1 MNHLDHTQHILR
13 QLIAYPTISADSNLQ
28 MIEYLADYL
37 DHLGADVLLNHAPD
51 GTKANLFVT
60 LGQGH
65 ENGVL
70 LSGHTDVVPVADQD
84 WSHDPFDMVERDG
97 RLHGRG
103 TCDMKGFIAACL
115 TKAQDYAKLPLKTPV
130 HFAFT
135 YDEETGC
142 IGAQGLAKLLQD
154 QGITPRLAIIGE
166 PTRMKAIEGHKG
178 CCEYTT
184 HFHGKAG
191 HGSMPDIGVNAVEYA
206 MRYGTKLMD
215 IAQDLQGRAPENGR
229 FAPPW
234 TTLNIGRITGGHIHN
249 VIPENCRIDWEF
261 RPVQDADFSY
271 VKNTVET
278 YVSDTLLPEMQ
289 RRDPNANITTEI
301 VGEVVG
307 LEPTD
312 QNEARDIVL
321 ELTGQNHADVV
332 PFGTEAGIFAALGMS
347 VVVCGPG
354 SIEQAHKPD
363 EFIDLS
369 QLDACLSFLTK
380 LESKLAD

>member
-1 MNHLDHTQHILR
+1 MNHLNHTQDVLQR
-13 QLIAYPTISADSNLQ
+13 LIAYPTISADSNLQ
-28 MIEYLADYL
+28 IIEFLADYL
-37 DHLGADVLLNHAPD
+37 DHLGADVLLNHASE
-51 GTKANLFVT
+51 GTKANLFAT

-84 WSHDPFDMVERDG
+84 WSHDPFDMIERDG
-97 RLHGRG
+97 RLYGRG

-115 TKAQDYAKLPLKTPV
+115 TKAHDYAKLPLKTPV

-142 IGAQGLAKLLQD
+142 IGAQGLAEWLQN

-166 PTRMKAIEGHKG
+166 PTGMKAIEGHKG

-191 HGSMPDIGVNAVEYA
+191 HGSMPDIGLNAVEYA
-206 MRYGTKLMD
+206 LRYGTKLMD
-215 IAQDLQGRAPENGR
+215 IAQELQMRAPENGR
-229 FAPPW
+229 FDPPW

-249 VIPENCRIDWEF
+249 VIPENCSMDWEF

-271 VKNTVET
+271 VKETIET

-289 RRDPNANITTEI
+289 RRVPKANITTEI

-332 PFGTEAGIFAALGMS
+332 PFGTEAGIFAGLGMS

-354 SIEQAHKPD
+354 SIQQAHKPD
-363 EFIDLS
+363 EFIALS
-369 QLDACLSFLTK
+369 PLEACLSFLTK
-380 LESKLAD
+380 LEGKLVA

>member
-1 MNHLDHTQHILR
+1 MNHLNHTRDILR
-13 QLIAYPTISADSNLQ
+13 RLIAYPTISAASNLQ
-28 MIEYLADYL
+28 MIEFLAEYL
-37 DHLGADVLLNHAPD
+37 DHLGADVLLNHSPD
-51 GTKANLFVT
+51 GKKANLFAT
-60 LGQGH
+60 LGHRH

-84 WSHDPFDMVERDG
+84 WSNAPFDMIERDG
-97 RLHGRG
+97 RFYGRG

-115 TKAQDYAKLPLKTPV
+115 TKAHDYAKLPLKTPV

-142 IGAQGLAKLLQD
+142 IGAQGLAKWLQE
-154 QGITPRLAIIGE
+154 QGITPRIAIIGE
-166 PTRMKAIEGHKG
+166 PTGMKAIEGHKG

-191 HGSMPDIGVNAVEYA
+191 HGSMPNIGLNAVEYA
-206 MRYGTKLMD
+206 LRYGTKLMD
-215 IAQDLQGRAPENGR
+215 IAQNLQGRAPDKSR
-229 FAPPW
+229 FDPPW
-234 TTLNIGRITGGHIHN
+234 TTLNIGRIRGGHIHN
-249 VIPENCRIDWEF
+249 VIPENCSMDWEF
-261 RPVQDADFSY
+261 RPVQDTDFTY
-271 VKNTVET
+271 VKETIET
-278 YVSDTLLPEMQ
+278 YVNETLRPDMQ

-312 QNEARDIVL
+312 KNEARDIVF
-321 ELTGQNHADVV
+321 ELTGQNYADVV

-363 EFIDLS
+363 EFIELS

-380 LESKLAD
+380 LEGKLVA

>member
-1 MNHLDHTQHILR
+1 MNHLDHTQDILR

-37 DHLGADVLLNHAPD
+37 DHVGADVLLNHARD
-51 GTKANLFVT
+51 GTKANLFAT

-191 HGSMPDIGVNAVEYA
+191 HGSMPDIGVNAIEYA

-289 RRDPNANITTEI
+289 RRDPNSNITTEI
-301 VGEVVG
+301 VGGVVG

>member
-1 MNHLDHTQHILR
+1 MNHLDHTQDILR

-115 TKAQDYAKLPLKTPV
+115 TKAQDYAKLSLKTPV

-191 HGSMPDIGVNAVEYA
+191 HGSMPEIGVNAVEYA

>member
-1 MNHLDHTQHILR
+1 MNHRNHTQEILR
-13 QLIAYPTISADSNLQ
+13 RLIAYPTISADSNLQ
-28 MIEYLADYL
+28 LIEFLADYL
-37 DHLGADVLLNHAPD
+37 DQLGADVLLNHAPD
-51 GTKANLFVT
+51 GTKANLFAT

-84 WSHDPFDMVERDG
+84 WSHDPFDMIERDG
-97 RLHGRG
+97 RLYGRG

-115 TKAQDYAKLPLKTPV
+115 TKAHDYAKLQLKTPV

-142 IGAQGLAKLLQD
+142 IGAQGLAKWLQH
-154 QGITPRLAIIGE
+154 QEITPRLAIIGE

-206 MRYGTKLMD
+206 LRYGTKLMD

-229 FAPPW
+229 FDPPW

-249 VIPENCRIDWEF
+249 VIPENCRMDWEF
-261 RPVQDADFSY
+261 RPVQDVDFSY
-271 VKNTVET
+271 VKETIET

-301 VGEVVG
+301 AGEIVG

-363 EFIDLS
+363 EFIEVS

-380 LESKLAD
+380 LEGKLVA

>member
-1 MNHLDHTQHILR
+1 MNHLDHTQDILR

-166 PTRMKAIEGHKG
+166 PTCMKAIEGHKG

-191 HGSMPDIGVNAVEYA
+191 HGSMPEIGVNAVEYA

>member
-1 MNHLDHTQHILR
+1 MDHLNHTQDVLR
-13 QLIAYPTISADSNLQ
+13 RLIAYPTISADSNLQ
-28 MIEYLADYL
+28 MIEYLANYL

-51 GTKANLFVT
+51 GTKANLFAT

-70 LSGHTDVVPVADQD
+70 FSGHTDVVPVADQD
-84 WSHDPFDMVERDG
+84 WSHDPFDMIERDG
-97 RLHGRG
+97 RLYGRG

-115 TKAQDYAKLPLKTPV
+115 TKAHDYAKLPLKTPV

-142 IGAQGLAKLLQD
+142 IGAQGLAKCLQI
-154 QGITPRLAIIGE
+154 QGISPRLAIIGE

-191 HGSMPDIGVNAVEYA
+191 HGSMPDIGLNAIEYA
-206 MRYGTKLMD
+206 LRYGTKLMD
-215 IAQDLQGRAPENGR
+215 IANNLKTHAHEHSR
-229 FAPPW
+229 FDPPW

-249 VIPENCRIDWEF
+249 VIPGNCSMDWEF
-261 RPVQDADFSY
+261 RPVQDTDFTY
-271 VKNTVET
+271 VKEAIET
-278 YVSDTLLPEMQ
+278 YVNDTLRPEMQ

-332 PFGTEAGIFAALGMS
+332 PFGTEAGIFAGLGMS

-363 EFIDLS
+363 EFIELS
-369 QLDACLSFLTK
+369 QLGACLSFLTK
-380 LESKLAD
+380 LENKLVA

>member
-1 MNHLDHTQHILR
+1 MNHLDHTQDILR

-51 GTKANLFVT
+51 GTKANLFAT

-191 HGSMPDIGVNAVEYA
+191 HGSMPDIGVNAIEYA

>member
-1 MNHLDHTQHILR
+1 MNHLNHTQEILQR
-13 QLIAYPTISADSNLQ
+13 LIAYPTISADSNLQ
-28 MIEYLADYL
+28 MIEFLADYL
-37 DHLGADVLLNHAPD
+37 NHLGADVLLNHAPD
-51 GTKANLFVT
+51 GTKANLFAK

-65 ENGVL
+65 ENGIL

-97 RLHGRG
+97 RLYGRG

-130 HFAFT
+130 YFAFT

-142 IGAQGLAKLLQD
+142 IGAQGLAKWLED

-166 PTRMKAIEGHKG
+166 PTGMKAIEGHKG

-184 HFHGKAG
+184 NFHGKAG

-206 MRYGTKLMD
+206 LRYGTKLME
-215 IAQDLQGRAPENGR
+215 IAQNLKGRAPENGR
-229 FAPPW
+229 FDPPW
-234 TTLNIGRITGGHIHN
+234 TTLNIGRIIGGHIHN
-249 VIPENCRIDWEF
+249 VIPENCSMDWEF

-271 VKNTVET
+271 VKNTIET
-278 YVSDTLLPEMQ
+278 YVSDILLPEMQ
-289 RRDPNANITTEI
+289 GRDPNANITTEI

-332 PFGTEAGIFAALGMS
+332 PFGTEAGIFAGLGMS

-363 EFIDLS
+363 EFIALS

-380 LESKLAD
+380 LESKLVA

>member
-1 MNHLDHTQHILR
+1 MNHLNQTQDMLR
-13 QLIAYPTISADSNLQ
+13 RLIAYPTVSADSNLQ
-28 MIEYLADYL
+28 MIEFLADYL
-37 DHLGADVLLNHAPD
+37 DHLGADVALNHSPD
-51 GTKANLFVT
+51 GKKANLFAT

-84 WSHDPFDMVERDG
+84 WSHNPFDMIKRDG
-97 RLHGRG
+97 RLYGRG

-115 TKAQDYAKLPLKTPV
+115 SKAHDYANLPLKTPV

-142 IGAQGLAKLLQD
+142 IGAQGLAKWLQEH
-154 QGITPRLAIIGE
+154 GITPRIAIIGE
-166 PTRMKAIEGHKG
+166 PTRMRAIEGHKG

-191 HGSMPDIGVNAVEYA
+191 HGSMPNIGLNAVEYA
-206 MRYGTKLMD
+206 LRYGTKLMD
-215 IAQDLQGRAPENGR
+215 IAQNLQARAPDNSR
-229 FAPPW
+229 FDPPW
-234 TTLNIGRITGGHIHN
+234 TTLNIGRIKGGQIHN
-249 VIPENCRIDWEF
+249 VIPENCSMDWEF
-261 RPVQDADFSY
+261 RPVQDKDFTY
-271 VKNTVET
+271 VKETIET
-278 YVSDTLLPEMQ
+278 YVNDTLRPEMQ

-312 QNEARDIVL
+312 KNEARDIVF

-332 PFGTEAGIFAALGMS
+332 PFGTEAGIFAALGIS

-363 EFIDLS
+363 EFIELS

-380 LESKLAD
+380 LEGKLVA

>member
-1 MNHLDHTQHILR
+1 MNHLNHTQEILR
-13 QLIAYPTISADSNLQ
+13 RLIAYPTISADSNLH
-28 MIEYLADYL
+28 MIEFLADYL

-51 GTKANLFVT
+51 ETKANLFAT

-84 WSHDPFDMVERDG
+84 WSHDPFDMIERDG
-97 RLHGRG
+97 RLYGRG

-115 TKAQDYAKLPLKTPV
+115 TKAHDYAKLPLHTPV

-142 IGAQGLAKLLQD
+142 IGAQGLAKWLQD

-166 PTRMKAIEGHKG
+166 PTGMKAIEGHKG

-191 HGSMPDIGVNAVEYA
+191 HGSMPDIGLNAVEYA
-206 MRYGTKLMD
+206 LRYGTKLMD
-215 IAQDLQGRAPENGR
+215 IAQNLKTRTPDESR
-229 FAPPW
+229 FDPPW
-234 TTLNIGRITGGHIHN
+234 STLNIGRITGGHIHN
-249 VIPENCRIDWEF
+249 VIPENCNMDWEF
-261 RPVQDADFSY
+261 RPVQDTDFAY
-271 VKNTVET
+271 VKNTIET
-278 YVSDTLLPEMQ
+278 YVNDTLLPEMQ

-301 VGEVVG
+301 VGEVIG

-321 ELTGQNHADVV
+321 ELTGHNHADVV
-332 PFGTEAGIFAALGMS
+332 PFGTEAGIFAVLGMS

-363 EFIDLS
+363 EFIELS
-369 QLDACLSFLTK
+369 QLDACLSFLTQLEGK
-380 LESKLAD
+380 LVA

>member
-1 MNHLDHTQHILR
+1 MNHLDHTQDILR

-97 RLHGRG
+97 RLYGRG

>member
-1 MNHLDHTQHILR
+1 MNHLNHTQEILR
-13 QLIAYPTISADSNLQ
+13 RLIAYPTISADSNLQ
-28 MIEYLADYL
+28 MIEFLAGYL

-51 GTKANLFVT
+51 GTKANLFAT

-97 RLHGRG
+97 RLYGRG

-115 TKAQDYAKLPLKTPV
+115 TKAQDYAKLSLKTPV

-142 IGAQGLAKLLQD
+142 IGAQGLAKWLQS
-154 QGITPRLAIIGE
+154 QGITPRIAIIGE
-166 PTRMKAIEGHKG
+166 PTGMKAIEGHKG

-206 MRYGTKLMD
+206 LRYGTKLMD
-215 IAQDLQGRAPENGR
+215 IAQDLQGRAPDKSR
-229 FAPPW
+229 FDPPW
-234 TTLNIGRITGGHIHN
+234 TTLNIGRITGGNIHN
-249 VIPENCRIDWEF
+249 VIPENCSMDWEF

-271 VKNTVET
+271 VKETIET
-278 YVSDTLLPEMQ
+278 YVSDILRPEMQ

-301 VGEVVG
+301 IGEVVG

-332 PFGTEAGIFAALGMS
+332 PFGTEAGIFAGLGMS

-363 EFIDLS
+363 EFIELS
-369 QLDACLSFLTK
+369 QLDACLSFLTQLEGK
-380 LESKLAD
+380 LVS

>member
-1 MNHLDHTQHILR
+1 MNHLDHTQDILR

-37 DHLGADVLLNHAPD
+37 DHLGADVLLNHARD
-51 GTKANLFVT
+51 GTKANLFAT

-191 HGSMPDIGVNAVEYA
+191 HGSMPEIGVNAVEYA

>member
-1 MNHLDHTQHILR
+1 MNHRNHTQEILR
-13 QLIAYPTISADSNLQ
+13 RLIAYPTISADSNLQ
-28 MIEYLADYL
+28 LIEFLADYL
-37 DHLGADVLLNHAPD
+37 DQLGADVLLNHAPD
-51 GTKANLFVT
+51 GTKANLFAT

-84 WSHDPFDMVERDG
+84 WSHDPFDMIERDG
-97 RLHGRG
+97 RLYGRG

-115 TKAQDYAKLPLKTPV
+115 TKAHDYAKLQLKTPV

-142 IGAQGLAKLLQD
+142 IGAQGLAKWLQH
-154 QGITPRLAIIGE
+154 QEITPRLAIIGE

-206 MRYGTKLMD
+206 LRYGTKLMD

-229 FAPPW
+229 FDPPW

-249 VIPENCRIDWEF
+249 VIPENCRMDWEF
-261 RPVQDADFSY
+261 RPVQDVDFSY
-271 VKNTVET
+271 VKETIET

-363 EFIDLS
+363 EFIEVS

-380 LESKLAD
+380 LEGKLVA

>member
-37 DHLGADVLLNHAPD
+37 DHVGADVWLNHARD
-51 GTKANLFVT
+51 GTKANLFAT

-97 RLHGRG
+97 RLYGRG

-191 HGSMPDIGVNAVEYA
+191 HGSMPEIGVNAVEYA

-271 VKNTVET
+271 IKNTVET

-380 LESKLAD
+380 LESKLAA

>member
-1 MNHLDHTQHILR
+1 MNHLDHTQDILR

-37 DHLGADVLLNHAPD
+37 DHVGADVLLNHARD
-51 GTKANLFVT
+51 GTKANLFAT

-65 ENGVL
+65 EKGVL

-97 RLHGRG
+97 RLYGRG

-115 TKAQDYAKLPLKTPV
+115 TKAQDYAKIPLKTPV

-191 HGSMPDIGVNAVEYA
+191 HGSMPDIGVNAIEYA

-229 FAPPW
+229 FAPPMDHPEHW
-234 TTLNIGRITGGHIHN
+234 ADHRRAYSQCDPRKLQPRLGISPCPRCRLFLCQKYNCDLCQRHIA
-249 VIPENCRIDWEF
+249 P
-261 RPVQDADFSY
+261 
-271 VKNTVET
+271 
-278 YVSDTLLPEMQ
+278 
-289 RRDPNANITTEI
+289 
-301 VGEVVG
+301 
-307 LEPTD
+307 
-312 QNEARDIVL
+312 
-321 ELTGQNHADVV
+321 
-332 PFGTEAGIFAALGMS
+332 
-347 VVVCGPG
+347 
-354 SIEQAHKPD
+354 
-363 EFIDLS
+363 
-369 QLDACLSFLTK
+369 
-380 LESKLAD
+380 

>member
-1 MNHLDHTQHILR
+1 MNHLNQTQDMLR
-13 QLIAYPTISADSNLQ
+13 RLIAYPTISADSNLQ
-28 MIEYLADYL
+28 MIEFLADYL
-37 DHLGADVLLNHAPD
+37 DHLGADVLLNHSPD
-51 GTKANLFVT
+51 GTKANLFAT

-65 ENGVL
+65 ANGVL

-84 WSHDPFDMVERDG
+84 WSHDPFDMIERDG
-97 RLHGRG
+97 RLYGRG

-115 TKAQDYAKLPLKTPV
+115 SKAHDYAKLPLNTPV

-142 IGAQGLAKLLQD
+142 IGAQGLVKWLQD

-166 PTRMKAIEGHKG
+166 PTGMKAIEGHKG

-206 MRYGTKLMD
+206 LRYGRKLMD
-215 IAQDLQGRAPENGR
+215 IAQKLHARAPDNSR
-229 FAPPW
+229 FDPPW
-234 TTLNIGRITGGHIHN
+234 TTLNIGRITGGYIHN
-249 VIPENCRIDWEF
+249 VIPENCSMDWEF
-261 RPVQDADFSY
+261 RPVQDTDFTY
-271 VKNTVET
+271 VKETIET
-278 YVSDTLLPEMQ
+278 YVNDTLRPEMQ

-312 QNEARDIVL
+312 KNEARDIVF

-363 EFIDLS
+363 EFIELS

-380 LESKLAD
+380 LEGKLVA

>member
-1 MNHLDHTQHILR
+1 MSHLNHTQDMLR
-13 QLIAYPTISADSNLQ
+13 RLIAYPTISADSNLQ
-28 MIEYLADYL
+28 MIEFLAVYL
-37 DHLGADVLLNHAPD
+37 DHLGADVLLNHSPD
-51 GTKANLFVT
+51 GKKANLFAT

-84 WSHDPFDMVERDG
+84 WSHDPFDMIERDG
-97 RLHGRG
+97 RLYGRG

-115 TKAQDYAKLPLKTPV
+115 SKARDYANLPLKTPV

-142 IGAQGLAKLLQD
+142 IGAQGLAKWLQE
-154 QGITPRLAIIGE
+154 QGILPRIAIIGE
-166 PTRMKAIEGHKG
+166 PTGMKAIEGHKG

-206 MRYGTKLMD
+206 LRYGTKLID
-215 IAQDLQGRAPENGR
+215 IAQNLQARAPDKSR
-229 FAPPW
+229 FDPPW
-234 TTLNIGRITGGHIHN
+234 TTLNIGRITGGNIHN
-249 VIPENCRIDWEF
+249 VIPENCNMDWEF
-261 RPVQDADFSY
+261 RPVQDTDFTY
-271 VKNTVET
+271 VKETIET
-278 YVSDTLLPEMQ
+278 YVNDTLRPEMQ

-312 QNEARDIVL
+312 KNEARDIVF

-363 EFIDLS
+363 EFIELS

-380 LESKLAD
+380 LEGKLVA

>member
-28 MIEYLADYL
+28 IIEYLADYL
-37 DHLGADVLLNHAPD
+37 DHVGADVLLNHARD
-51 GTKANLFVT
+51 GTKANLFAT

-97 RLHGRG
+97 RLYGRG

-191 HGSMPDIGVNAVEYA
+191 HGSMPDIGVNAIEYA

-380 LESKLAD
+380 LESKLAA

>member
-1 MNHLDHTQHILR
+1 MNHLNHTQEILQR
-13 QLIAYPTISADSNLQ
+13 LIAYPTISADSNLQ
-28 MIEYLADYL
+28 MIEFLADYL

-51 GTKANLFVT
+51 GTKANLFAK

-65 ENGVL
+65 ENGIL

-97 RLHGRG
+97 RLYGRG

-130 HFAFT
+130 YFAFT

-142 IGAQGLAKLLQD
+142 IGAQGLAKWLED

-166 PTRMKAIEGHKG
+166 PTGMKAIEGHKG

-184 HFHGKAG
+184 NFHGKAG

-206 MRYGTKLMD
+206 LRYGTKLME
-215 IAQDLQGRAPENGR
+215 IAQNLKGRAPENGR
-229 FAPPW
+229 FDPPW
-234 TTLNIGRITGGHIHN
+234 TTLNIGRIIGGHIHN
-249 VIPENCRIDWEF
+249 VIPENCSMDWEF

-271 VKNTVET
+271 VKNTIET
-278 YVSDTLLPEMQ
+278 YVSDILLPEMQ
-289 RRDPNANITTEI
+289 GRDPNANITTEI

-332 PFGTEAGIFAALGMS
+332 PFGTEAGIFAGLGMS

-363 EFIDLS
+363 EFIALS

-380 LESKLAD
+380 LESKLVA

>member
-1 MNHLDHTQHILR
+1 MNHLNHTRDMLR
-13 QLIAYPTISADSNLQ
+13 RLIAYPTISADSNLQ
-28 MIEYLADYL
+28 MIEFLADYL
-37 DHLGADVLLNHAPD
+37 DHLGADVLLNHSPD
-51 GTKANLFVT
+51 GKKANLFAT
-60 LGQGH
+60 IGQGC

-84 WSHDPFDMVERDG
+84 WSHDPFDMIEHDG
-97 RLHGRG
+97 RLYGRG

-115 TKAQDYAKLPLKTPV
+115 SKANDYANLALKTPV

-142 IGAQGLAKLLQD
+142 IGAQGLAKWLQE
-154 QGITPRLAIIGE
+154 QGIKSRIAIIGE

-191 HGSMPDIGVNAVEYA
+191 HGSMPHIGLNAVEYA
-206 MRYGTKLMD
+206 LRYGAKLMD
-215 IAQDLQGRAPENGR
+215 IAQNLQARAPDKSLFN
-229 FAPPW
+229 PPW

-249 VIPENCRIDWEF
+249 VIPENCSMDWEF
-261 RPVQDADFSY
+261 RPVQDTDFTY
-271 VKNTVET
+271 VKETIET
-278 YVSDTLLPEMQ
+278 YVNDILRPEMQ
-289 RRDPNANITTEI
+289 QRDPNANITIEI

-307 LEPTD
+307 LEPND
-312 QNEARDIVL
+312 KNEARDIVL
-321 ELTGQNHADVV
+321 ELTGQNHAGVV

-363 EFIDLS
+363 EFIELS

-380 LESKLAD
+380 LEGKLVA

>member
-1 MNHLDHTQHILR
+1 MNHLNHTQEILQR
-13 QLIAYPTISADSNLQ
+13 LIAYPTISADSNLH
-28 MIEYLADYL
+28 MIEFLADYL
-37 DHLGADVLLNHAPD
+37 DHLGADVVLNHSPD
-51 GTKANLFVT
+51 GTKANLFAT

-70 LSGHTDVVPVADQD
+70 LSGHSDVVPVADQD
-84 WSHDPFDMVERDG
+84 WSHDPFDMIERDG
-97 RLHGRG
+97 RLYGRG

-115 TKAQDYAKLPLKTPV
+115 TKAHDYAISPLKNPV

-142 IGAQGLAKLLQD
+142 IGAQGLAKWLQD

-166 PTRMKAIEGHKG
+166 PTGMKAIEGHKG

-191 HGSMPDIGVNAVEYA
+191 HGSMPDIGLNAVEYA
-206 MRYGTKLMD
+206 LHYGTKLMD
-215 IAQDLQGRAPENGR
+215 IAQNLKTRAPDESR
-229 FAPPW
+229 FDPPW

-249 VIPENCRIDWEF
+249 VIPENCRMDWEF
-261 RPVQDADFSY
+261 RPVQDVDFSY
-271 VKNTVET
+271 VKETIET

-363 EFIDLS
+363 EFIELS

-380 LESKLAD
+380 LEGKLVA

>member
-1 MNHLDHTQHILR
+1 MNHLDHTQDILR

-191 HGSMPDIGVNAVEYA
+191 HGSMPEIGVNAVEYA

>member
-1 MNHLDHTQHILR
+1 MNHLNQTQDILER
-13 QLIAYPTISADSNLQ
+13 LIAYPTISADSNLQ
-28 MIEYLADYL
+28 MIEFLADYL
-37 DHLGADVLLNHAPD
+37 DHLGADVSLNHSPD
-51 GTKANLFVT
+51 GKKANLFAT

-84 WSHDPFDMVERDG
+84 WSHDPFDMIQRDG
-97 RLHGRG
+97 RLYGRG

-115 TKAQDYAKLPLKTPV
+115 SKAYDYANSPLKTPV

-142 IGAQGLAKLLQD
+142 IGAQGLAKWLQK
-154 QGITPRLAIIGE
+154 QGITPRIAIIGE
-166 PTRMKAIEGHKG
+166 PTGMKAIEGHKG

-191 HGSMPDIGVNAVEYA
+191 HGSMPDIGLNAVEYA
-206 MRYGTKLMD
+206 LRYGTKLMD
-215 IAQDLQGRAPENGR
+215 IAQNLQARAPDNSR
-229 FAPPW
+229 FDPPW
-234 TTLNIGRITGGHIHN
+234 TTLNIGRIRGGHIHN
-249 VIPENCRIDWEF
+249 VIPENCSMDWEF
-261 RPVQDADFSY
+261 RPVQDTDFTY
-271 VKNTVET
+271 VKETIET
-278 YVSDTLLPEMQ
+278 YVNDTLRPEMQ

-312 QNEARDIVL
+312 KNEARDIVF

-363 EFIDLS
+363 EFIELS

-380 LESKLAD
+380 LEGKLVA

>member
-1 MNHLDHTQHILR
+1 MNHLNHTQEILR
-13 QLIAYPTISADSNLQ
+13 RLIAYPTISADSNLH
-28 MIEYLADYL
+28 MIEFLADYL

-51 GTKANLFVT
+51 ETKANLFAT
-60 LGQGH
+60 LGHGH

-84 WSHDPFDMVERDG
+84 WSHDPFDMIERDG
-97 RLHGRG
+97 RLYGRG

-115 TKAQDYAKLPLKTPV
+115 TKAHDYAKLPLKTPV

-142 IGAQGLAKLLQD
+142 IGAQGLAKWLQD

-166 PTRMKAIEGHKG
+166 PTGMKAIEGHKG

-191 HGSMPDIGVNAVEYA
+191 HGSMPDIGLNAVEYA
-206 MRYGTKLMD
+206 LRYGTKLMD
-215 IAQDLQGRAPENGR
+215 IAQNLKTRTPDESR
-229 FAPPW
+229 FDPPW

-249 VIPENCRIDWEF
+249 VIPENCSRDWEF
-261 RPVQDADFSY
+261 RPVQDADFAY
-271 VKNTVET
+271 VKNTIET

-289 RRDPNANITTEI
+289 RCDPNANITTEI
-301 VGEVVG
+301 VGEVIG

-321 ELTGQNHADVV
+321 ELTGHNHADVV

-363 EFIDLS
+363 EFIELS
-369 QLDACLSFLTK
+369 QLDACLSFLTQLEGK
-380 LESKLAD
+380 LVA

>member
-1 MNHLDHTQHILR
+1 MNHLDHTQDILR

-51 GTKANLFVT
+51 GTKANLFAT

-191 HGSMPDIGVNAVEYA
+191 HGSMPDIGVNAIEYA

-380 LESKLAD
+380 LESKLAA

>member
-1 MNHLDHTQHILR
+1 
-13 QLIAYPTISADSNLQ
+13 
-28 MIEYLADYL
+28 
-37 DHLGADVLLNHAPD
+37 
-51 GTKANLFVT
+51 
-60 LGQGH
+60 
-65 ENGVL
+65 
-70 LSGHTDVVPVADQD
+70 
-84 WSHDPFDMVERDG
+84 
-97 RLHGRG
+97 
-103 TCDMKGFIAACL
+103 MKGFIAACL

-191 HGSMPDIGVNAVEYA
+191 HGSMPDIGVNAIEYA

-249 VIPENCRIDWEF
+249 VIPENCSIDWEF

-380 LESKLAD
+380 LERKLAA

>member
-1 MNHLDHTQHILR
+1 MNHLDHTQDILR

-51 GTKANLFVT
+51 GTKANLFAT

-191 HGSMPDIGVNAVEYA
+191 HGSMPEIGVNAAEYA

>member
-1 MNHLDHTQHILR
+1 MDHLNHTQDVLR
-13 QLIAYPTISADSNLQ
+13 RLIAYPTISADSNMR

-51 GTKANLFVT
+51 GTKANLFAT

-70 LSGHTDVVPVADQD
+70 FSGHTDVVPVADQD
-84 WSHDPFDMVERDG
+84 WSHDPFDMIERDG
-97 RLHGRG
+97 RLYGRG

-115 TKAQDYAKLPLKTPV
+115 TKADDYAKLPLKTPV

-142 IGAQGLAKLLQD
+142 IGAQGLAKCLQI

-191 HGSMPDIGVNAVEYA
+191 HGSMPDIGLNAVEYA
-206 MRYGTKLMD
+206 LRYGTKLMD
-215 IAQDLQGRAPENGR
+215 IAHNLKTHAPDDSL
-229 FAPPW
+229 FDPPW
-234 TTLNIGRITGGHIHN
+234 TTLNIGRIAGGHIHN
-249 VIPENCRIDWEF
+249 VIPENCSMDWEF
-261 RPVQDADFSY
+261 RPVQDTDFTY
-271 VKNTVET
+271 VKEAIET
-278 YVSDTLLPEMQ
+278 YVNDTLRPEMQ

-363 EFIDLS
+363 EFIELS
-369 QLDACLSFLTK
+369 QLGACLSFLTK
-380 LESKLAD
+380 LENKLVA